1 MSWCRVILSLK
12 LACARTQLGGRCG
25 GCVQEDAVP
34 APQVPLKVLE
44 FEYEMART
52 HEEKRAAAQKISD
65 LMEVGTPQLCVRTVG
80 VLI

>member
-1 MSWCRVILSLK
+1 M
-12 LACARTQLGGRCG
+12 
-25 GCVQEDAVP
+25 QEDAVP